1 MFTVCKCYNMSG
13 SLGRGEGFY
22 NVYVWIFY
30 VMLYVMWN
38 CYEIIDSRLDKE
50 TLELPLLGLEPAT
63 ISFMSVVY
71 PASIHGSTSKCAEK
85 QVFGAWSFTMR
96 LCSNN

>member
-13 SLGRGEGFY
+13 ILGRGVRGFIS
-22 NVYVWIFY
+22 VWIFY

-50 TLELPLLGLEPAT
+50 TLELPGLEPAT

-85 QVFGAWSFTMR
+85 QVFGGAELQSEAM
-96 LCSNN
+96 L